1 MQKRRAHNKKGF
13 TLIEVLIVITIV
25 AIAMSFVMPNFFGAT
40 ERQNIQG
47 FSEQLQNKIELA
59 RDKAVQQNQEWGLRI
74 DRGEVSFLV
83 FDYASQQWSQMTEN
97 PFNSIYYGNF
107 AEIYLK
113 VEEHGHGFDN
123 QGDNL
128 PDLVFF
134 SSGEASPFKIEIRA
148 LSSDGEPWVLFSN
161 GLSNT
166 QIRYSVL

>member
-1 MQKRRAHNKKGF
+1 MEFLLIFRGGSRFCSFFVKFERIFPGISQNLNNCGRRDVKIFIFQKKPR
-13 TLIEVLIVITIV
+13 
-25 AIAMSFVMPNFFGAT
+25 
-40 ERQNIQG
+40 
-47 FSEQLQNKIELA
+47 
-59 RDKAVQQNQEWGLRI
+59 
-74 DRGEVSFLV
+74 
-83 FDYASQQWSQMTEN
+83 
-97 PFNSIYYGNF
+97 NF

-113 VEEHGHGFDN
+113 VEEHEHGFNN

>member
-59 RDKAVQQNQEWGLRI
+59 RDKAIQQNQEWGLRI

-83 FDYASQQWSQMTEN
+83 FDYASQQWSKITEN
-97 PFNSIYYGNF
+97 PFNSIYYENF

-113 VEEHGHGFDN
+113 VEDKKWSQNCILGKLGFQDFSKS
-123 QGDNL
+123 L
-128 PDLVFF
+128 KTPKFF
-134 SSGEASPFKIEIRA
+134 SP
-148 LSSDGEPWVLFSN
+148 VLAIS
-161 GLSNT
+161 LK
-166 QIRYSVL
+166 R